1 MKTESP
7 LRVHDI
13 LASAF
18 AQEGVQTCFALLG
31 DANMNW
37 AASLAAQGCRMIYVR
52 HEHCALAAAMAYSRK
67 NWDVGCSRT

>member
-13 LASAF
+13 LATAF

-37 AASLAAQGCRMIYVR
+37 AASLAAQGCRMIN
-52 HEHCALAAAMAYSRK
+52 MIGTSGK
-67 NWDVGCSRT
+67 